1 MDTQKKR
8 ICVIGGA
15 NADIAATTMNAY
27 VPHDSNP
34 GTIRL
39 MPGGVG
45 RNIAHNL
52 SLLGNEVVFL
62 TLFGGDTFG
71 LFTADSCRKV
81 GVNISFCDNAPIGTR
96 SCFLSINNCDGE
108 MVGGVS
114 DMRTADG
121 ITPEWIASKLA
132 KIDAV
137 DAFVADTNIPV
148 ESLAYLIDHVTPLY
162 IDAVSGP
169 KAPKIIEAM
178 RLSRK
183 KSFYVLKC
191 NQLEWEVLREVKGI
205 QRSFISLGA
214 DGLEVIEN
222 GRTTRFDAL
231 PCEEVVNTT
240 GAGDALM
247 AGIVHAGPA
256 ASLQEAAAIG
266 LRCAKITVETSDTVN
281 NRLKELYEQ
290 IS

>member
-1 MDTQKKR
+1 MKKEMKR

-15 NADIAATTMNAY
+15 NADIAATTLKPF
-27 VPHDSNP
+27 VPNDSNP

-52 SLLGNEVVFL
+52 ALLGNEVVFL

-81 GVNISFCDNAPIGTR
+81 GINISFCDNAPIGTR
-96 SCFLSINNCDGE
+96 SCFMSINNCDGE

-114 DMRTADG
+114 DMRTSDG

-132 KIDAV
+132 RIDVV

-148 ESLAYLIDHVTPLY
+148 ESLAYLIDHVAPLY
-162 IDAVSGP
+162 VDAVSSP
-169 KAPKIIEAM
+169 KAPKILEAL

-183 KSFYVLKC
+183 KSFYALKC
-191 NQLEWEVLREVKGI
+191 NRLEWEILREAKGI
-205 QRSFISLGA
+205 QRSYISLGA
-214 DGLEVIEN
+214 DGLDVLEN
-222 GRTTRFDAL
+222 DVTTHFDAL
-231 PCEEVVNTT
+231 LCEEVVNTT

-247 AGIVHAGPA
+247 AGIVHAGPS
-256 ASLQEAAAIG
+256 ASLQEAATIG
-266 LRCAKITVETSDTVN
+266 LRCAKVTVETSDTVN

-290 IS
+290 LS